1 MKHDTRVTL
10 AWIGIALAL
19 VMMLLTATAVV
30 TGGPAPEQRELPH
43 DAVPIEHNEPAGGIG
58 CGIWVH
64 RHKGGAA

>member
-30 TGGPAPEQRELPH
+30 TGGPAPERRPVRERIMHPQR
-43 DAVPIEHNEPAGGIG
+43 
-58 CGIWVH
+58 
-64 RHKGGAA
+64 